1 MLSKGIII
9 TDLSAL
15 LGLYRGCIMSESI
28 SSSSEL
34 YHLLQHK
41 NIISCN
47 ATHFFLFSCSEM
59 GLREMQQKSSEYCM
73 PSYVI
78 YEANYKHYPTFCYSK
93 IFLSVCIRISLI
105 IGISSGCVA
114 FLLNHPLV
122 NSYSAQPTTK
132 PVFYCFHTLFL
143 F

>member
-1 MLSKGIII
+1 MVFTEVVSCQKVYLARQSCIIF
-9 TDLSAL
+9 
-15 LGLYRGCIMSESI
+15 
-28 SSSSEL
+28 
-34 YHLLQHK
+34 
-41 NIISCN
+41 CN
-47 ATHFFLFSCSEM
+47 TRTLFLAMQHFFLFSSSEM